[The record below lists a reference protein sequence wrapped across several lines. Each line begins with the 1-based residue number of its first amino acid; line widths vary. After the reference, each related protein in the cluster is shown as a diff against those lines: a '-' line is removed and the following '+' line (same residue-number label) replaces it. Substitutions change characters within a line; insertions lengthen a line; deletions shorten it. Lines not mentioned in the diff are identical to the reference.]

1 VFTYRERHA
10 WVYEQGDIYPMR
22 AMHKD
27 NYLLIWNQKP
37 EMDPAGA
44 RDPQYNFNYYPY
56 GDVDNSPTKDFLLSL
71 QKNENMHM
79 YYQMAWGKRPEYELF
94 NLADDPFQMQ
104 NLAGIE
110 EHQELLTGMEE
121 ELQAYLVS
129 RNDLRMSGKE
139 TVYRNSPY
147 YAMKGIESGGLFLK
161 KWESLEE
168 EQKQQVVDRERK
180 ILDENI
186 EVLKEL
192 GWTYQ

>member
-1 VFTYRERHA
+1 
-10 WVYEQGDIYPMR
+10 M
-22 AMHKD
+22 K
-27 NYLLIWNQKP
+27 
-37 EMDPAGA
+37 
-44 RDPQYNFNYYPY
+44 
-56 GDVDNSPTKDFLLSL
+56 
-71 QKNENMHM
+71 
-79 YYQMAWGKRPEYELF
+79 
-94 NLADDPFQMQ
+94 
-104 NLAGIE
+104 
-110 EHQELLTGMEE
+110 E

-186 EVLKEL
+186 EVLNRES
-192 GWTYQ
+192 